1 MPFVRNGQ
9 LRVIG
14 VCTEKRTQLAPELP
28 TLAETIPGLYAN
40 AWYGLFAPAGT
51 PRAIIDKLNAEA
63 NAVLKSPE
71 LQKRMLAFGAEVG
84 GGTPEDFGRFMA
96 SETKR
101 YAEIV
106 RISGA
111 KLD

>member
-1 MPFVRNGQ
+1 AAGRMRALAVASKARNPALPDVPTFDEAG
-9 LRVIG
+9 LKG
-14 VCTEKRTQLAPELP
+14 V
-28 TLAETIPGLYAN
+28 YA
-40 AWYGLFAPAGT
+40 ASWYGLSAPAGT

-63 NAVLKSPE
+63 NLVLKSPE
-71 LQKRMLAFGAEVG
+71 LQKRMLTFGAEVG